1 MESVFE
7 GLDQSRKIKVF
18 LAAKAITQA
27 ELAIVM
33 RCTPETITN
42 RMKSGKWDITD
53 LKKVAEH
60 YQVELNDLI

>member
-1 MESVFE
+1 MESIFE
-7 GLDQSRKIKVF
+7 GLDQSRKMKVF

-27 ELAIVM
+27 QLATVM
-33 RCTPETITN
+33 GCAPETITN

-60 YQVELNDLI
+60 YKVELTDLI